1 MVKNLFLL
9 ILFFPLIVIAEII
22 QTKGEIYIEPEG
34 DLNLCKDD
42 ARDKAYR
49 NALERV
55 AGESIVSN
63 KDLQCA
69 SNDDDALCELK
80 KRTFSLTQGIV
91 KPVGNRDYNAVLE
104 GDFFICT
111 WKEDVEVERFRT
123 YPDFEFRFSLNQ
135 NKFIAPIAPSE
146 GIKLSDKN
154 FDSINFNFEPR
165 QASYLYLFQNTE
177 YLKKGKSFLK
187 IFPNKLDQEN
197 LFSKK
202 VIIPT
207 NKSYEFKVS
216 FPDNLFKDV
225 YYVNIIAIASES
237 EISFYDEY
245 TYEEF
250 QTKLFEIMNQK
261 SRYTSEIYTVLKKD

>member
-1 MVKNLFLL
+1 MVKYLFLL
-9 ILFFPLIVIAEII
+9 VFFSLNITAEII
-22 QTKGEIYIEPEG
+22 QSKGEIYIELDG
-34 DLNLCKDD
+34 DLNLCRDD

-49 NALERV
+49 TALERI

-63 KDLQCA
+63 QDLQCT

-91 KPVGNRDYNAVLE
+91 KPAGNRSYTTKQE
-104 GDFFICT
+104 GDYIVCL
-111 WKEDVEVERFRT
+111 WSEDVEVEKLKT
-123 YPDFEFRFSLNQ
+123 YPDFEFRFALNQ
-135 NKFIAPIAPSE
+135 NKFIAPIAPSD

-154 FDSINFNFEPR
+154 FEPITFNFEPR
-165 QASYLYLFQNTE
+165 QPSYLYLFQNTE
-177 YLKKGKSFLK
+177 YLNEGKSFFK
-187 IFPNKLDQEN
+187 IFPNKLDSEN

-207 NKSYEFKVS
+207 KKNYEFKVF

-225 YYVNIIAIASES
+225 YYVNIIAIASEN

-245 TYEEF
+245 TYEDF

-261 SRYTSEIYTVLKKD
+261 SRYKSEIYTVLKKD